1 MIDVNTIKNVLKSK
15 SRGPHTRLED
25 VVAYEGK
32 YGIGVRIPVKIEDV
46 SGSSRVERVVLFD
59 TLREVEEFVE
69 LYDYSTEVVADGQYG
84 PVIAPI
90 FYREGKRISLE
101 DTKTRISGLDKDAK
115 KKIEV
120 YKKLKDYLSERRA
133 KFDGSLDMVNAQ
145 KSENISLKK
154 KLDELI
160 DQALKGK
167 IKEDDDIDY
176 PEYKSTREIEDFEYE
191 GDISKILYEAEKEVK
206 NLAII
211 NDYYQRKEVCD
222 NLIKVE
228 ILLRDKKMLEEEIEF
243 IKGLTPKG
251 FLGRKTIKKDEIDEG
266 LEEIK
271 AKYPVINISD
281 IKFNQEDAELKME
294 QLLVKLPV
302 EERLEAITEF
312 DSLSYLE
319 NRKKYVEKLEEKYI
333 DRQALNIEEDEA
345 WQEEVFKKTI
355 SYKKKEIEK
364 SLRRQFIDNLTKEQ
378 QEALMI
384 YQTSLYLP
392 MTAIAMIPNYKS
404 LSEKDIIDELRKA
417 NGFEY
422 IQRSVKNLSHYA
434 KTSTA
439 KFAQV
444 LKKVVPAKTDADFIQ
459 GLIKQIKII
468 ESIPPEA
475 IVLEENVAVYREI
488 TPNDDF
494 DWEKPPKGLLL
505 STSLDIGNA
514 RKNGS
519 EEICKFYLRQG
530 TPVLYIPYRIKY
542 VEGAENPNYEVFDEG
557 ESEIKN
563 HELIINMRF
572 MKPPINKLIHEV
584 KDIKFDKNKGDF
596 IDKKEYSLIEADILV
611 KDDVAR
617 RIEKYS

>member
-133 KFDGSLDMVNAQ
+133 KFEGSLDMVNAQ
-145 KSENISLKK
+145 QSENISLKK

-167 IKEDDDIDY
+167 IKEEDNIDY

-191 GDISKILYEAEKEVK
+191 GDISRILYEAEKEVK

-228 ILLRDKKMLEEEIEF
+228 ILLRDKKMLEEEIKF

-251 FLGRKTIKKDEIDEG
+251 FLGRKSIKKEEIDEG

-333 DRQALNIEEDEA
+333 DRQALNIEEDEG
-345 WQEEVFKKTI
+345 WQEEVFKKTTT
-355 SYKKKEIEK
+355 YKKKEIEK

-392 MTAIAMIPNYKS
+392 MTAIAMIPNYKA
-404 LSEKDIIDELRKA
+404 LS
-417 NGFEY
+417 
-422 IQRSVKNLSHYA
+422 
-434 KTSTA
+434 
-439 KFAQV
+439 
-444 LKKVVPAKTDADFIQ
+444 
-459 GLIKQIKII
+459 
-468 ESIPPEA
+468 
-475 IVLEENVAVYREI
+475 
-488 TPNDDF
+488 
-494 DWEKPPKGLLL
+494 
-505 STSLDIGNA
+505 
-514 RKNGS
+514 
-519 EEICKFYLRQG
+519 
-530 TPVLYIPYRIKY
+530 
-542 VEGAENPNYEVFDEG
+542 
-557 ESEIKN
+557 
-563 HELIINMRF
+563 
-572 MKPPINKLIHEV
+572 
-584 KDIKFDKNKGDF
+584 
-596 IDKKEYSLIEADILV
+596 
-611 KDDVAR
+611 
-617 RIEKYS
+617 

>member
-167 IKEDDDIDY
+167 IKENDDIDY

-191 GDISKILYEAEKEVK
+191 GDISRILYEAEKEVK

-312 DSLSYLE
+312 DNLSYLE

-355 SYKKKEIEK
+355 
-364 SLRRQFIDNLTKEQ
+364 
-378 QEALMI
+378 
-384 YQTSLYLP
+384 
-392 MTAIAMIPNYKS
+392 
-404 LSEKDIIDELRKA
+404 
-417 NGFEY
+417 
-422 IQRSVKNLSHYA
+422 
-434 KTSTA
+434 
-439 KFAQV
+439 
-444 LKKVVPAKTDADFIQ
+444 
-459 GLIKQIKII
+459 
-468 ESIPPEA
+468 
-475 IVLEENVAVYREI
+475 
-488 TPNDDF
+488 
-494 DWEKPPKGLLL
+494 
-505 STSLDIGNA
+505 
-514 RKNGS
+514 
-519 EEICKFYLRQG
+519 
-530 TPVLYIPYRIKY
+530 
-542 VEGAENPNYEVFDEG
+542 
-557 ESEIKN
+557 
-563 HELIINMRF
+563 
-572 MKPPINKLIHEV
+572 
-584 KDIKFDKNKGDF
+584 
-596 IDKKEYSLIEADILV
+596 
-611 KDDVAR
+611 
-617 RIEKYS
+617 